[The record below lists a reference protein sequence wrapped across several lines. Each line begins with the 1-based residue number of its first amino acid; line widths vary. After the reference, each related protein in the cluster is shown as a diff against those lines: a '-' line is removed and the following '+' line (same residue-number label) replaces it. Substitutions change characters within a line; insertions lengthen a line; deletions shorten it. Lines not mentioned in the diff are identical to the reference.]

1 MTIITRQV
9 RVIMATGAGSLMSS
23 MELIQDTEKVEPAG
37 KGIGDSYPLSLLMF
51 NFKIIWRKKIEIFH
65 LFISIHSTFVY
76 ATLGCQ

>member
-23 MELIQDTEKVEPAG
+23 MELIQDTEKVEPVG
-37 KGIGDSYPLSLLMF
+37 KGTGDSYPLSLLMF